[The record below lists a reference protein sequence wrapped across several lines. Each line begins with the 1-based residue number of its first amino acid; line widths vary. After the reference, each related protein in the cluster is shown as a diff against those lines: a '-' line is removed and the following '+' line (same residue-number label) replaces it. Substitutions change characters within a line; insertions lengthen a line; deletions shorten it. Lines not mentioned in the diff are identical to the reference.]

1 MSGQFR
7 SSEPKFVVDENV
19 IKLGRWLRMLGIDA
33 AFYPISSDNELIR
46 IAIRENRIILT
57 RDRHFLDRHIR
68 CFILESID
76 PIQQLCQVIEAFDLE
91 ISEER
96 FLSRC
101 LECNVPIE
109 DVGSKEE
116 VRELVPP
123 YVYRTQER
131 FFRCPKCGKIF
142 WSGTHVKNMRAK
154 LDSVIK
160 RYSRGRA
167 RPRRVTTLRG

>member
-1 MSGQFR
+1 MKAYIER
-7 SSEPKFVVDENV
+7 VEPKFIVDENV
-19 IKLGRWLRMLGIDA
+19 IKLGRWLRMLGVDA

-57 RDRHFLDRHIR
+57 RDRHFLDRR
-68 CFILESID
+68 VKCFLVKSID
-76 PIQQLCQVIEAFDLE
+76 PIEQLCQVIEAFELE

-109 DVGSKEE
+109 EVKDKEE

-123 YVYRTQER
+123 YVYRTQKR

-142 WSGTHVKNMRAK
+142 WSGTHVKNMRDK
-154 LDSVIK
+154 LEPILK
-160 RYSRGRA
+160 RYSR
-167 RPRRVTTLRG
+167 RGKDELQDKTA